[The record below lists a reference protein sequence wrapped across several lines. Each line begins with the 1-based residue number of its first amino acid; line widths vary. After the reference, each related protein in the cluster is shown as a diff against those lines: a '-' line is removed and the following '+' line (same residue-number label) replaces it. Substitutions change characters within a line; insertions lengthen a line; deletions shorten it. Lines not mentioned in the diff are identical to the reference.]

1 MKKEIIIN
9 VTNKRAYFP
18 AAEISKDF
26 VEYLKSKFQATRCV
40 VDDNEVALLDLVD
53 DFIKIDLVEDFMKP
67 ISAYIIDK
75 EKEGFV
81 VIAK

>member
-1 MKKEIIIN
+1 MNKEIIIN

-18 AAEISKDF
+18 AAEIAKDF

-40 VDDNEVALLDLVD
+40 VDDNEVALLDLV
-53 DFIKIDLVEDFMKP
+53 EDFMKP